1 MKIYLFF
8 TSFVGLFIA
17 FFIIWLIRK
26 DHLHVKYAFSWI
38 IVGAFS
44 VVIGFSPAII
54 DELAYKIDISYP
66 PILAILIAF
75 TFLLIKI
82 LTIDI
87 ERSRQERNLLRLTQR
102 IGILEAELNQKLN
115 KEINK
120 EINNTSHKKPDK
132 EQDQNKKEKKEFK
145 HDQ

>member
-38 IVGAFS
+38 IVGVFS
-44 VVIGFSPAII
+44 VVIGFSPSII

-102 IGILEAELNQKLN
+102 IGILEAELHELHEELN
-115 KEINK
+115 KGLHKEELNKVQNQHKK
-120 EINNTSHKKPDK
+120 EINNDK
-132 EQDQNKKEKKEFK
+132 
-145 HDQ
+145 

>member
-26 DHLHVKYAFSWI
+26 DHLHIKYAFSWI
-38 IVGAFS
+38 IVGIFS
-44 VVIGFSPAII
+44 VVIGFSPSII
-54 DELAYKIDISYP
+54 DNLAHKIDISYP
-66 PILAILIAF
+66 PILAIIIAF

-102 IGILEAELNQKLN
+102 VGILEAELNKELN
-115 KEINK
+115 KELNNK
-120 EINNTSHKKPDK
+120 LHK
-132 EQDQNKKEKKEFK
+132 ESGQHKKEKRIKNDK
-145 HDQ
+145 

>member
-8 TSFVGLFIA
+8 TSFIGLFIA

-38 IVGAFS
+38 IVGTFS
-44 VVIGFSPAII
+44 VVIGFSPSLI
-54 DELAYKIDISYP
+54 DDLAYKIDISYP
-66 PILAILIAF
+66 PILAIIIAF

-102 IGILEAELNQKLN
+102 IGILEAELNKMLHEELN
-115 KEINK
+115 KDLHKEELNK
-120 EINNTSHKKPDK
+120 DQNQHKK
-132 EQDQNKKEKKEFK
+132 ETK
-145 HDQ
+145 HDK

>member
-102 IGILEAELNQKLN
+102 IGILEAELHEELNQGLNKQLN
-115 KEINK
+115 KELHKEELNKDQNQHKK
-120 EINNTSHKKPDK
+120 EINNDK
-132 EQDQNKKEKKEFK
+132 
-145 HDQ
+145 

>member
-44 VVIGFSPAII
+44 AVIGFSPSII

-66 PILAILIAF
+66 PILAIIIAF

-102 IGILEAELNQKLN
+102 IGILEAELHEELN
-115 KEINK
+115 KDQNQHKK
-120 EINNTSHKKPDK
+120 EINNGK
-132 EQDQNKKEKKEFK
+132 
-145 HDQ
+145 

>member
-17 FFIIWLIRK
+17 FFIMWLIRK

-38 IVGAFS
+38 IVGIFS
-44 VVIGFSPAII
+44 AVIGFSPSII
-54 DELAYKIDISYP
+54 DNLAHKIDISYP
-66 PILAILIAF
+66 PILAIIIAF

-102 IGILEAELNQKLN
+102 LGILEAELNKELN
-115 KEINK
+115 KDL
-120 EINNTSHKKPDK
+120 NNESHKKPEQEASQHKEEKRGINNDK
-132 EQDQNKKEKKEFK
+132 
-145 HDQ
+145 